1 MARSS
6 VYAPMFWGIGTTVV
20 AADLV
25 TKAAAAAR
33 LLPPYL
39 PRDVFGNAVRFTLVY
54 NPGAAFGLD
63 LGPHSRWIF
72 SALAV
77 GALALLWQLYRTTRD
92 GDWVR
97 ALALAL
103 VCGGALGNLLDR
115 LRSARGVIDFI
126 DVGIGASR
134 WPTFNVADIAVTCG
148 AVLLALVLWRE
159 DTGPSPA
166 EPIRGHDAP
175 LHD

>member
-1 MARSS
+1 
-6 VYAPMFWGIGTTVV
+6 MFWGVGATVV
-20 AADLV
+20 AGDFA
-25 TKAAAAAR
+25 TKWLASER

-39 PRDVFGNAVRFTLVY
+39 PREVFGNALRLTLVY
-54 NPGAAFGLD
+54 NPGAAFGLH
-63 LGPHSRWIF
+63 LGPQSRLIF

-77 GALALLWQLYRTTRD
+77 AALALLWQLYRTTRD

-115 LRSARGVIDFI
+115 LRSPRGVVDFI
-126 DVGIGASR
+126 DIGIGTSR

-159 DTGPSPA
+159 DAEPSPT
-166 EPIRGHDAP
+166 EPLHGHDAP
-175 LHD
+175 VHG